1 MATERWLTIPESSHL
16 TGYDPDWLR
25 KMVRKGEI
33 KAKKFGTTWMVSQ
46 NSLTRFVK
54 EAEKKRVKDRRWGA
68 RTT

>member
-1 MATERWLTIPESSHL
+1 MATKRWLTIPESSQL
-16 TGYDPDWLR
+16 TGYDRDWLR

-33 KAKKFGTTWMVSQ
+33 EGKKFGTTWMISQ

-54 EAEKKRVKDRRWGA
+54 EAEKRRAKDRRWGA